1 MRTLQQCFFSIFILM
16 VCVFATNAEAHQQK
30 EAYSTVL
37 FNKRTDNIEVS
48 HRFYIHD
55 AEHALARIL
64 NKHTD
69 IMSNTET
76 QQEFANY
83 IQAQFRLANQDKELL
98 ELGSVGYEVE
108 GKFFW
113 VYQEIKNPNSISA
126 VYLKMTALQEVWPG
140 QINHIN
146 VEHEGKTRSVRL
158 GFEDEWQKIS
168 IF

>member
-1 MRTLQQCFFSIFILM
+1 MRTLQQGFLSICILM
-16 VCVFATNAEAHQQK
+16 VYFFGTNAMAHQQK

-37 FNKRTDNIEVS
+37 FNERTNNIEVS

-64 NKHTD
+64 NKHAD
-69 IMSNTET
+69 IISNAET
-76 QQEFANY
+76 QHEFAHY
-83 IQAQFRLANQDKELL
+83 IQAQFRLANQNKELL
-98 ELGSVGYEVE
+98 ELGSVGYEVD

-113 VYQEIKNPNSISA
+113 VYQEIKSPNSISA

-146 VEHEGKTRSVRL
+146 VEHQGSIRSVRL
-158 GFEDEWQKIS
+158 GFEDDWQKIS
-168 IF
+168 IH